1 MKYHVETVIEVPR
14 HRVVELFEDPE
25 TARRWNTWHDDLDVI
40 EQIAG
45 EPGTVGATS
54 RLTFGKVQM
63 TETITAYEL
72 PERIVRTY
80 ETDKF
85 YNVEENRFSELS
97 DQRTLWRLDNEF
109 RFYSFFM
116 KVIGRLTPWAFKS
129 ETLRRVRRFKQ
140 LAEDDWRK
148 TTAIASESPAP

>member
-1 MKYHVETVIEVPR
+1 MKYHVETVIDVPR

-25 TARRWNTWHDDLDVI
+25 FAKHWNTWHDNLDEV

-63 TETITAYEL
+63 TETITAQDL
-72 PERIVRTY
+72 PDLVVRTY

-85 YNVEENRFSELS
+85 HNVEENRFIELDGDS
-97 DQRTLWRLDNEF
+97 TRWRLDNEF
-109 RFYSFFM
+109 RFYSFWM

-129 ETLRRVRRFKQ
+129 ETLRRVRRFKE
-140 LAEDDWRK
+140 LVEEDWRK
-148 TTAIASESPAP
+148 TTKIASGAPAP